1 MGHRSLQKKKEEG
14 GLMKRCSICGCI
26 MDDSENNIC
35 EVCQDDLDESNPY
48 RQWENDYDER

>member
-1 MGHRSLQKKKEEG
+1 
-14 GLMKRCSICGCI
+14 MKRCSICGCI